1 MPDPILVAKHGDVE
15 CHLLPALA
23 NRHGLITGAT
33 GTGKTVTVTLGH
45 ADYLANN
52 GTRLEDYSLPTVISG
67 AVGTITKSAV
77 LNTAS
82 SLLPVVKTSPEAGD
96 KATVTASTQG
106 ETYPWPP
113 GKTMDVPEKSDAG
126 LLAITFLHAPDAAPV
141 ASAMAFEQ
149 DADTISVR
157 RAAAPLVHHGSD
169 KVVFSS
175 KMTEFMVAN
184 ASGRLVEFMGGM
196 VNRRLV
202 IVAPSAESKQL
213 AKSDTTVVLA
223 AAVMALGKSAPI
235 MLAKLDSVV
244 FDLR

>member
-1 MPDPILVAKHGDVE
+1 M
-15 CHLLPALA
+15 
-23 NRHGLITGAT
+23 
-33 GTGKTVTVTLGH
+33 
-45 ADYLANN
+45 
-52 GTRLEDYSLPTVISG
+52 IS
-67 AVGTITKSAV
+67 SCESD
-77 LNTAS
+77 L
-82 SLLPVVKTSPEAGD
+82 
-96 KATVTASTQG
+96 Q
-106 ETYPWPP
+106 PWR
-113 GKTMDVPEKSDAG
+113 TDVPTQSVPVSPPPM
-126 LLAITFLHAPDAAPV
+126 TVVAPFAV